1 MGLGILLIGE
11 SGTGKS
17 TSIRNFKKEDVA
29 IINVAAKPLPFRG
42 SYETFISDNYREIKN
57 FLRKTTKKS
66 IVIDDAQY
74 LMANEFMRRATEKG
88 FDKFTEIAQNYW
100 DLIQE
105 IRRLPEDVI
114 VYFLTHIERDAN
126 GNEKAKTIGKL
137 LDEKITLEGM
147 FTVVLKTNVKDGVY
161 SFSTQNS
168 GYDTVKSPMGLFDS
182 TMIPND
188 LKLVDNAIRNYYEFT
203 PVATAPVVEE
213 VVEEV
218 EVKTM
223 AETIAEE
230 TEPPAPRKRGDSF
243 KDKVEAFA
251 ATTEE
256 SATPRR
262 RRRVE

>member
-1 MGLGILLIGE
+1 MGLGVLILGE

-17 TSIRNFKKEDVA
+17 ASIRNFSKDEVA

-42 SYETFISDNYREIKN
+42 SYETFVSDNYREIKN
-57 FLRKTTKKS
+57 FLKKTTKKT

-105 IRRLPEDVI
+105 IRRLPEDMI
-114 VYFLTHIERDAN
+114 VYFLTHIERDAS

-161 SFSTQNS
+161 TFSTQNN
-168 GYDTVKSPMGLFDS
+168 GYDTVKSPIGLFS
-182 TMIPND
+182 TLMIPND
-188 LKLVDNAIRNYYEFT
+188 LKLVDTAIRNYYEFEVSEINEQINE
-203 PVATAPVVEE
+203 PVKESVT
-213 VVEEV
+213 
-218 EVKTM
+218 VK
-223 AETIAEE
+223 TIAETLADE
-230 TEPPAPRKRGDSF
+230 VTAPEPQ
-243 KDKVEAFA
+243 
-251 ATTEE
+251 
-256 SATPRR
+256 
-262 RRRVE
+262 RRVEQTFEEKVENFTTETPTRRSRRKA